1 MMKERSYTNL
11 IKGII
16 AIIVLVILLLLN
28 GYKQNVIE
36 LNLTGTGILY
46 NGMETYEPHLSLP
59 KGTYQFTA
67 TGSGKVYVL
76 YCNTQGDVLGMTE
89 AGPSLTVTLE
99 KDETD
104 IIVCSDL
111 QSLATIRVEKDGW
124 IFKDTLIITVIL
136 ASFFAFALYKR
147 FRKEDLSERDLVT
160 FLIMGI
166 VLVVSYPLYTQ
177 TILYG
182 HDINFHLYRIEG
194 IKDGLLAGQF
204 PVRIHPTHNNEYGY
218 ITASVYPE
226 LFLYIPAIFRLMG
239 ASNVL
244 AYHIFIVCINAMSA
258 ICMYIAA
265 KGISKS
271 TYAGCLASI
280 IYTFSTWRVINLYY
294 RAAIGEALAMAFFPL
309 LFYGLYCIT
318 KGNEKKWWVF
328 TFASTGIFMSHII
341 STMVAA
347 GIVVVFLVLYCKTF
361 FEKKRLF
368 ALLKAGI
375 TTVLLNAW
383 FLAGFFVYYMG
394 LDLFIK
400 HKPENTEFFQN
411 AIFPTQLFNLF
422 GTNFG
427 TSNLLDRGIT
437 GEMALTPGV
446 GVFLCLIISLG
457 YYVSAKKNKE
467 QNVFVRTMFY
477 VSLCLIFMTTTLF
490 PWERLQKHPLL
501 NLLCGTMQFP
511 WRFLSVA
518 SAMIVMVAV
527 VNLEDLI
534 SSKSEK
540 KIVISIAAIVSI
552 LAFSVWGNAYTMG
565 VPSIIQR
572 GQAISTSGHI
582 GWDNEYFRMG
592 TNLSLFDRNQ
602 YKVSEGVKVVS
613 YDKSGT
619 NVTVQLDSVKE
630 GDWVEVPLL
639 NYPGYKAK
647 DDLGNNLEVVDG
659 DNNVVRVMLQENS
672 STVDVYY
679 GSLWYLR
686 VAEGVSVITFAYMIF
701 AYYKNKKEESKTC

>member
-1 MMKERSYTNL
+1 MKNKSYVNL
-11 IKGII
+11 IKGLA
-16 AIIVLVILLLLN
+16 AIFIMAVLLLMN

-59 KGTYQFTA
+59 KGDYQITA
-67 TGSGKVYVL
+67 NGYGKAYVL

-89 AGPSLTVTLE
+89 AGPALTVSLD
-99 KDETD
+99 KDQSD
-104 IIVCSDL
+104 ILVCSDL
-111 QSLATIRVEKDGW
+111 QRLSSVRIEKEGW
-124 IFKDTLIITVIL
+124 IFKDTLIIAALLTGFVT
-136 ASFFAFALYKR
+136 FALYKR
-147 FRKEDLSERDLVT
+147 LNKKDITEKDVVT

-244 AYHIFIVCINAMSA
+244 SYHIFVVFINAITA

-265 KGISKS
+265 KGIAKS
-271 TYAGCLASI
+271 SYAGCLASV

-309 LFYGLYCIT
+309 LFYGLYCIL

-328 TFASTGIFMSHII
+328 TFACTGIFMSHII

-347 GIVVVFLVLYCKTF
+347 GMVVLFLLLYCTSL
-361 FEKKRLF
+361 FEKKRF
-368 ALLKAGI
+368 IALLKSGV

-383 FLAGFFVYYMG
+383 FLAGFCVYYLG

-411 AIFPTQLFNLF
+411 AIYPVQLFNLF

-427 TSNLLDRGIT
+427 TSNLLDRGII
-437 GEMALTPGV
+437 GEMSLTPGV
-446 GVFLCLIISLG
+446 GVTLCLLLSLG
-457 YYVSAKKNKE
+457 YYLVSKKNKE
-467 QNVFVRTMFY
+467 RNVFARTMFY
-477 VSLCLIFMTTTLF
+477 VSVCLILVATTLF
-490 PWERLQKHPLL
+490 PWEVFQKSQII

-511 WRFLSVA
+511 WRLLSVA
-518 SAMIVMVAV
+518 SAMIVIVAV
-527 VNLEDLI
+527 TNLEELLTNTT
-534 SSKSEK
+534 EK
-540 KIVISIAAIVSI
+540 KATFAIAVVVSV
-552 LAFSVWGNAYTMG
+552 LAFAVWGNAYTMG

-572 GQAISTSGHI
+572 GQAVSTSGHI
-582 GWDNEYFRMG
+582 GWDNEYFRTG
-592 TNLSLFDRNQ
+592 TNIGLFDRNQ
-602 YKVSEGVKVVS
+602 YRVCEGVQLVS
-613 YDKSGT
+613 YDKSGS
-619 NVTVQLDSVKE
+619 NVSVVIDSANAE
-630 GDWVEVPLL
+630 DWVEVPLL

-647 DDLGNNLEVVDG
+647 DEHGNRLEVVDG
-659 DNNVVRVMLQENS
+659 TNNFVRVILSESANEI
-672 STVDVYY
+672 TIYY
-679 GSLWYLR
+679 GSFWYLR
-686 VAEGVSVITFAYMIF
+686 VAEVVSILTLGYLLFT
-701 AYYKNKKEESKTC
+701 YYKYRKREA